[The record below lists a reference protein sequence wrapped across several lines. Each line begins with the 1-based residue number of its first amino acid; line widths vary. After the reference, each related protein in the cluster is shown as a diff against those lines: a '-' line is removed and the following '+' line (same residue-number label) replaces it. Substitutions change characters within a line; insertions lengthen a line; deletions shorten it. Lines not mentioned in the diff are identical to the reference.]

1 MVKYNPKQMTAKVEK
16 VKLEMEEDQGVVAKW
31 GDVIHRINFEVLTPK
46 LKDSYVFE
54 VKKK

>member
-16 VKLEMEEDQGVVAKW
+16 VKLEMEEDQDVVAKW
-31 GDVIHRINFEVLTPK
+31 EDVIHRINFEVLSPK

-54 VKKK
+54 IKKK